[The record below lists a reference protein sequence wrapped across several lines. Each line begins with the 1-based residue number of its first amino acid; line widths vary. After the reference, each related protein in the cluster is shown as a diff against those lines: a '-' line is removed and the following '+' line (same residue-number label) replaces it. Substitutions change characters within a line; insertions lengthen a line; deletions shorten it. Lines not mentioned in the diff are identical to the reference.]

1 MRLTQIKLAGFK
13 SFVDPTSVAIPGN
26 LVAVVGPNGCGKS
39 NIIDAVRWV
48 LGETRASALRGESMQ
63 DVIFN
68 GSVQRKP
75 VARASVELLFDNAMG
90 RAAGQWSQYAE
101 ISVRRVL
108 QRDGESSYF
117 INNTHV
123 RRRDIQDI
131 FLGTGVGPRA
141 YAIIE
146 QGMISRVIE
155 AKPEELRVFLEE
167 AAGISKYK
175 ERRRETENR
184 LQDTREN
191 LARVDDIR
199 RELDSQIKKLTR
211 QAEVAR
217 EFNALQSELNE
228 KQHLLWLVRKRDAV
242 MEHEKVRRDIGAIT
256 LMLEEETARLR
267 EVESALESTRVEHYD
282 AGDGVNAAQGEL
294 FTVNSEVARI
304 EAELRFI
311 AETRQRLQTQGTQ
324 LANQLTQW
332 QRQASELREALGMW
346 TARHGN
352 LGEARAIAEERVRIE
367 EERLP
372 GLDREVRSA
381 QELVRDARQRVV
393 EVERARQVQEA
404 HRSNLDKTIERLVMR
419 DARLEQEAGELKA
432 PDLTEVMQREAQ
444 LRAFDEQLARLTDA
458 ARSVEANL
466 PALEVEFE
474 TASQRRIGLERDRH
488 QLDGRLS
495 TLRALQAR
503 VDRNEPIDDWLS
515 RHDLKAAPRLWQRIR
530 VHAGW
535 EAAVES
541 VLRERL
547 HAIAVG
553 SPAALSA
560 LLASPP
566 SGRLS
571 LIKPNQSDASRHV
584 VSSHRS
590 LASVISAID
599 ATLAPLLA
607 DWCHGYFIADHV
619 PTQEECARLAPGMAL
634 VDRAGHHYRRYS
646 ISFHAPDTADA
657 GILARQREIEG
668 LDRELVDL
676 DQQLVG
682 ARAAALALEAQLSGA
697 RGHAR
702 QLRAQEAEARQ
713 ARHRIELDHVR
724 LAEAIERVRARSV
737 QLSAERDEIA
747 AHLEADRVER
757 ARIED
762 RVQLHLADGVEKR
775 TVLEA
780 AVLAEAEA
788 HRALEAQRQVA
799 QRAQREEQESA
810 FAVRECESKIAEIER
825 AVGGLDA
832 QIEQST
838 VQERNVRAELSALKD
853 DDLRT
858 RLDELLAARV
868 EKEERLADSRRRHDD
883 LTTQLREH
891 EEARLGCEQ
900 QLGPLRDQISD
911 ARLKEQAAS
920 LAIAQFE
927 QQLADASADQA
938 ALVVKLDKPIRPSV
952 LQGEINRLGQA
963 IQALGAINMAALDE
977 LTTDQERKH
986 FLDAQ
991 SGDLAEALDTL
1002 ENAIRRIDR
1011 ESRDMLKQTFDAV
1024 NANFAKMFPVLFG
1037 GGEAKLVMT
1046 GEEILDAG
1054 VQVMAQPPGKRNQSI
1069 HLLSGGEKALT
1080 ATSLIFSMFQLNP
1093 APFCLL
1099 DEVDA
1104 PLDDS
1109 NTERFCRLVK
1119 TMSAETQ
1126 FLFITHNKIT
1136 MELGGHLIGV
1146 TMQEQG
1152 VSRIVAVDIEEAL
1165 RMREAA

>member
-1 MRLTQIKLAGFK
+1 MRLTHIKLAGFK

-75 VARASVELLFDNAMG
+75 VARASVELLFDNTMG

-155 AKPEELRVFLEE
+155 AKPEDLRVFLEE

-199 RELDSQIKKLTR
+199 RELDSQIEKLTR

-217 EFNALQSELNE
+217 EFNALQGELSE
-228 KQHLLWLVRKRDAV
+228 KQNLLWLVRKRDADV
-242 MEHEKVRRDIGAIT
+242 EHEKVRRDIAAIT
-256 LMLEEETARLR
+256 LELEEETARLR
-267 EVESALESTRVEHYD
+267 EVEKMLEATRVEHYD
-282 AGDGVNAAQGEL
+282 AGDGVNIAQGEL

-304 EAELRFI
+304 EAEMRFI

-324 LANQLTQW
+324 LTNQLTQW
-332 QRQASELREALGMW
+332 QRQISELREALGMW
-346 TARHGN
+346 TARHAT
-352 LGEARAIAEERVRIE
+352 LGEARAVAEERVSIE

-372 GLDREVRSA
+372 DLEREVKNA
-381 QELVRDARQRVV
+381 QEQVRDARQRVV
-393 EVERARQVQEA
+393 EAERARQVEEA
-404 HRSNLDKTIERLVMR
+404 HRSNLDKTIDRLVTR
-419 DARLEQEAGELKA
+419 DARLLQEAGDLKA
-432 PDLTEVMQREAQ
+432 PDVTEVVQRENQLRGFDAQ
-444 LRAFDEQLARLTDA
+444 LTRLADA
-458 ARSVEANL
+458 ARALEANL
-466 PALEVEFE
+466 PALEADFE
-474 TASQRRIGLERDRH
+474 TVSQRRASLERDRH

-495 TLRALQAR
+495 TLRTMQAR
-503 VDRNEPIDDWLS
+503 VDRNESVDDWLA
-515 RHDLKAAPRLWQRIR
+515 RHDLSAAPRLWQRIR
-530 VHAGW
+530 VHDGW

-547 HAIAVG
+547 HAIAVT
-553 SPAALSA
+553 SPAALNT
-560 LLASPP
+560 LLANPP

-571 LIKPNQSDASRHV
+571 LIKPTLADASRSAG
-584 VSSHRS
+584 SSHRS
-590 LASVISAID
+590 LASVIAAID

-607 DWCHGYFIADHV
+607 DWCHGYFIADHT

-634 VDRAGHHYRRYS
+634 VDRSGHHYRRYS
-646 ISFHAPDTADA
+646 ITFHAPDSADA

-668 LDRELVDL
+668 LDRELAEL
-676 DQQLVG
+676 DSQLAV
-682 ARAAALALEAQLSGA
+682 ARAEALAAEARLSGT
-697 RGHAR
+697 RGHTR
-702 QLRAQEAEARQ
+702 QLRTQETEARQ
-713 ARHRIELDHVR
+713 ARHLIELDYVR
-724 LAEAIERVRARSV
+724 LAEAIERVRSRSV
-737 QLSAERDEIA
+737 QLAAERNEIA
-747 AHLEADRVER
+747 SHLEADRIER
-757 ARIED
+757 ARIEE
-762 RVQLHLADGVEKR
+762 RVAMHLADGVEKR
-775 TVLEA
+775 AVLETVVA
-780 AVLAEAEA
+780 AEAEA
-788 HRALEAQRQVA
+788 HRALESQRQVA
-799 QRAQREEQESA
+799 QRAHREEQEAA
-810 FAVRECESKIAEIER
+810 FAVREGESKIAEIER
-825 AVGGLDA
+825 AVGGLDV
-832 QIEQST
+832 QIEQAT
-838 VQERNVRAELSALKD
+838 GQEQSVRAELAELKD
-853 DDLRT
+853 GDLRA
-858 RLDELLAARV
+858 RLDELLGVRV
-868 EKEERLADSRRRHDD
+868 EKEERLAEIRRRHDD

-891 EEARLGCEQ
+891 EESRLGSEQ
-900 QLGPLRDQISD
+900 RLGPLRDRISD

-927 QQLADASADQA
+927 QQLADAGADQVALA
-938 ALVVKLDKPIRPSV
+938 AKLEKPVRPNV
-952 LQGEINRLGQA
+952 LQGEINRLGQS

-977 LTTDQERKH
+977 LTTDQERKQ

-991 SGDLAEALDTL
+991 SNDLAEALDTL

-1136 MELGGHLIGV
+1136 MELGSHLIGV